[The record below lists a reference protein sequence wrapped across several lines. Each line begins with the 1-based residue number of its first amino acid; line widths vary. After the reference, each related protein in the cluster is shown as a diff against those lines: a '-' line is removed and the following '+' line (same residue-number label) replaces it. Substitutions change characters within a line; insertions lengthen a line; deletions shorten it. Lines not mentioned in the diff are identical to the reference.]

1 VDSQAVIKAAQL
13 SGAHEMLTALPEGY
27 ETLLGDAGH
36 GLSEGQKRKVGLAR
50 ALYRDPT
57 IVFLDEP
64 GTGLDDASL
73 LSVVKVIQALKEQK
87 TTLVFTTHQPSLAR
101 LADKIAVVVD
111 GQIRVLG
118 PSVEVLEKLNSKGGA
133 A

>member
-1 VDSQAVIKAAQL
+1 
-13 SGAHEMLTALPEGY
+13 M
-27 ETLLGDAGH
+27 
-36 GLSEGQKRKVGLAR
+36 QKKPIIA
-50 ALYRDPT
+50 
-57 IVFLDEP
+57 
-64 GTGLDDASL
+64 
-73 LSVVKVIQALKEQK
+73 IQEECIQSLKEQK

-118 PSVEVLEKLNSKGGA
+118 PSVEVLEKLSGSGKGGA